1 MEINT
6 FVIGSMGLLTL
17 LAGLFYFASRR
28 NRKLTRNLRLT
39 QERITEQDHSLQ
51 LLLDEGRQLR
61 TDKDILV
68 GEKQRLLREVLHRVN
83 NNLQIVLSLVNT
95 QTYYLEEGPA
105 LDAIRE
111 SRNQVQS
118 ISLIHQKLYTGPD
131 ISSIGILSFAGE
143 LIEHL
148 RNSFG
153 EKTKRISFEYYVDDI
168 SVNVDQ
174 AIPIGLILNESITN
188 AIKYAFPQ
196 RKGKIIVILNR
207 IGPDKLLLKISDNGI
222 GLAGQ
227 PAIQHMN
234 TPGWQMIRSLGSQ
247 LGGWLSVE
255 NLSGVAISILFPYQ
269 PNGIT
274 GKDASS
280 PVA

>member
-6 FVIGSMGLLTL
+6 LVIGSMALLTL
-17 LAGLFYFASRR
+17 LAGLSYSAHRR
-28 NRKLTRNLRLT
+28 NQKLIRNLRLI
-39 QERITEQDHSLQ
+39 QESITEKDLSLQ
-51 LLLDEGRQLR
+51 LLLNERNQLL
-61 TDKDILV
+61 TDKEHLV
-68 GEKQRLLREVLHRVN
+68 TEKQRLLREVLHRVN

-118 ISLIHQKLYTGPD
+118 ISLIHQKLYPGPN
-131 ISSIGILSFAGE
+131 ISSIGMLSFAGE
-143 LIEHL
+143 LIEDL

-168 SVNVDQ
+168 SINVDQ

-196 RKGKIIVILNR
+196 RKGKIIVILKR
-207 IGPDKLLLKISDNGI
+207 IGPDTLLLKICDNGI
-222 GLAGQ
+222 GL
-227 PAIQHMN
+227 PDRPDIQHID
-234 TPGWQMIRSLGSQ
+234 TAGWQIIR
-247 LGGWLSVE
+247 
-255 NLSGVAISILFPYQ
+255 
-269 PNGIT
+269 
-274 GKDASS
+274 
-280 PVA
+280 